1 MECSKL
7 IYAFGK
13 YLESIDE
20 EKYNKLLNIFSIKN
34 NDNIGKAYRAAIG
47 NHEVELRKDSIYKM
61 RNILSNTDNSYFLFR
76 ESKLDFESLNKSKKN
91 DITIQKYIWDKYI
104 DEVLNKLEIS
114 KNNFKRVYYICMKY
128 LSNIPAINKDNC
140 DISLFDICKITS
152 SIATCQEKNEDQ
164 FILIKGDFSGIQNFI
179 YKTKKED
186 ALKTL
191 KARSFYLTLLQDL
204 CSKYIIRN
212 LDLNISNI
220 LYSGGGNFYIIASKA
235 QIEEFKEIRKELSK
249 LLLNAHKGNLY
260 LALSE
265 VEFTLNDFNNF
276 EDIWKRAGDSI
287 GKIKNKKWNEI
298 GLEENFEKIFGPID
312 NGGRL
317 NQTCGIC
324 NCISD
329 KLDEEKRCPLCQSY
343 VELIES
349 VRNKKYYIE
358 EEIDF
363 DSIKDNYNDIKDV
376 FKSLGYNIFFTESV
390 CEKNESKTIYSINDF
405 SNDKVDGY
413 IFKSIKLITDSLD
426 KIAQSDQLLGDNK
439 IGVIKLD
446 VDNLGSLFIN
456 TKSIGQVVGLSRNI
470 SMFFEGFVEKA
481 IENNYIPKVC
491 KEYLKTKNWKEKITI
506 IYAGGDDTFI
516 VGRYDE
522 VFEFAYVLRELFRIF
537 VDCKDKT
544 FSTGVGMFNSNFPI
558 IKTAEITEEFLSNGK
573 LTEGKDKI
581 CFLGEVFTWEQY
593 LELIKLKNLIEK
605 IYEKTKSKSI
615 FEKIDKSTKGFKA
628 VFKKGNKN
636 VNYIK
641 MYRLAYYLRD
651 LRTEDNIELI
661 NNLIEQYENIC
672 LSALTKSDLSKQ
684 AMIIPFANKWAQC
697 NCRHVS
703 GKENKSE

>member
-13 YLESIDE
+13 YLESVDE
-20 EKYNKLLNIFSIKN
+20 ERYKRLSTIFSIES
-34 NDNIGKAYRAAIG
+34 NDNVEKAYRAVIG
-47 NHEVELRKDSIYKM
+47 KQDIGLRKNTIYKM
-61 RNILSNTDNSYFLFR
+61 KNILSNNDDSYVLFR
-76 ESKLDFESLNKSKKN
+76 ESRLDLDSLIKSKKE
-91 DITIQKYIWDKYI
+91 DRTVQKSVWDKYI
-104 DEVLNKLEIS
+104 DEVLNKLETS
-114 KNNFKRVYYICMKY
+114 KNNFKRVFYVCMKY
-128 LSNIPAINKDNC
+128 LSNIPAINKENC

-152 SIATCQEKNEDQ
+152 AIVKCQEKNEDQ
-164 FILIKGDFSGIQNFI
+164 FILIKGDFSGIQSFI

-204 CSKYIIRN
+204 CSKYIVRKLKIDN
-212 LDLNISNI
+212 TNI
-220 LYSGGGNFYIIASKA
+220 LYSGGGNFYIIASKD

-249 LLLNAHKGNLY
+249 LLLNAHRGELY
-260 LALSE
+260 LALAE
-265 VEFTLNDFNNF
+265 VEFVLDDLNNF
-276 EDIWKRAGDSI
+276 EEIWKKVGDNV
-287 GKIKNKKWNEI
+287 GKVKNKRWSEI
-298 GLEENFEKIFGPID
+298 GLEENFQKIFGPMD
-312 NGGRL
+312 EGGSL
-317 NQTCGIC
+317 NQTCNIC

-329 KLDEEKRCPLCQSY
+329 SLDEEKRCSLCQSY

-349 VRNKKYYIE
+349 VRNKKYYVE

-363 DSIKDNYNDIKDV
+363 DQIKDTYNDINDV
-376 FKSLGYNIFFTESV
+376 FKSLGYNISFTESV
-390 CEKNESKTIYSINDF
+390 CKESEARRTYSINNFD
-405 SNDKVDGY
+405 DEKADGY
-413 IFKSIKLITDSLD
+413 IFKSIKLITSSLD
-426 KIAQSDQLLGDNK
+426 EVAQSDKSLGDNK

-470 SMFFEGFVEKA
+470 SMFFEGFVEQA
-481 IENNYIPKVC
+481 IENNYIPKSC
-491 KEYLKTKNWKEKITI
+491 EAYLKTKNWKEKITI

-522 VFEFAYVLRELFRIF
+522 VFEFAYVIRELFRIF
-537 VDCKDKT
+537 VDCRNKT

-558 IKTAEITEEFLSNGK
+558 IKTAEITEEFLSEGK

-605 IYEKTKSKSI
+605 IYEKTLSKSI
-615 FEKIDKSTKGFKA
+615 FDKISKSTKGFKA
-628 VFKKGNKN
+628 VFKKGDKN

-651 LRTEDNIELI
+651 LKTEDNIELI
-661 NNLIEQYENIC
+661 ESLVEQYENIC
-672 LSALTKSDLSKQ
+672 LSVITKSDLSKQ

-697 NCRHVS
+697 NCRQV
-703 GKENKSE
+703 